1 MYFMFFLPNIKYI
14 LKQPMKPKI
23 IELRV
28 RYSETDQMQY
38 VHHSNYAKYF
48 EIARIE
54 WLREAGI
61 SYKEMEEQG
70 IMLPVVNLLTEFKKP
85 AKYDDVLTI
94 KTSIKQ
100 IPTAKIIFTY
110 EIYNQKG
117 ELLTTGESTLV
128 FVDMKKNRPMKC
140 PENILDI
147 ILKQKD

>member
-1 MYFMFFLPNIKYI
+1 
-14 LKQPMKPKI
+14 MKSKKI
-23 IELRV
+23 TLRV

-54 WLREAGI
+54 WLRSAGV

-70 IMLPVVNLLTEFKKP
+70 VMLPVVSLSTEFKKP

-94 KTSIKQ
+94 ETAIKQ
-100 IPTAKIIFTY
+100 TPTAKIIFTY
-110 EIYNQKG
+110 KISNQED

-128 FVDMKKNRPMKC
+128 FVDMKKNRPIKC
-140 PENILDI
+140 PKNILEI
-147 ILKQKD
+147 ILNQDD

>member
-1 MYFMFFLPNIKYI
+1 MFFLPTMSYIFLPTYEIK
-14 LKQPMKPKI
+14 K

-61 SYKEMEEQG
+61 SYKEMEEKG

-94 KTSIKQ
+94 KTAIKQ

-110 EIYNQKG
+110 KIYNQKD

-128 FVDMKKNRPMKC
+128 FVDMKKNRPIKC

>member
-1 MYFMFFLPNIKYI
+1 MITK
-14 LKQPMKPKI
+14 KT
-23 IELRV
+23 ELRV

-70 IMLPVVNLLTEFKKP
+70 VMLPVVNLITEFKKP

-94 KTSIKQ
+94 KTAIKQ

-110 EIYNQKG
+110 KIYNQNE

-128 FVDMKKNRPMKC
+128 FVDMKKNRPIKC
-140 PENILDI
+140 PENILEI
-147 ILKQKD
+147 ILNQKD

>member
-1 MYFMFFLPNIKYI
+1 MFFLPTIVSIPKEQMKSKKIKI
-14 LKQPMKPKI
+14 
-23 IELRV
+23 RV

-61 SYKEMEEQG
+61 SYKEMEQQG
-70 IMLPVVNLLTEFKKP
+70 IMLPVVSLSTEFKKP
-85 AKYDDVLTI
+85 AKYDDVLTL
-94 KTSIKQ
+94 TTEIKQ
-100 IPTAKIIFTY
+100 TPSVKIIFSY
-110 EIYNQKG
+110 KVHNQEN

-140 PENILDI
+140 PEHILNILLNPETSI
-147 ILKQKD
+147 

>member
-1 MYFMFFLPNIKYI
+1 MFFLPNIKHI
-14 LKQPMKPKI
+14 LKQPMKPKTT
-23 IELRV
+23 ELRV

-70 IMLPVVNLLTEFKKP
+70 IMLPVVSLLTEFKKP

-94 KTSIKQ
+94 KTEIKQ

-110 EIYNQKG
+110 EIYNQKD

-140 PENILDI
+140 PENILAI
-147 ILKQKD
+147 ILKHKD

>member
-1 MYFMFFLPNIKYI
+1 
-14 LKQPMKPKI
+14 MKPKKT
-23 IELRV
+23 ELRV

-54 WLREAGI
+54 WLRKSGI

-94 KTSIKQ
+94 KTAIKQ

-110 EIYNQKG
+110 EIYNQND

-128 FVDMKKNRPMKC
+128 FVDMKKNRPIKC
-140 PENILDI
+140 PENILEI

>member
-1 MYFMFFLPNIKYI
+1 
-14 LKQPMKPKI
+14 
-23 IELRV
+23 
-28 RYSETDQMQY
+28 MQY

-94 KTSIKQ
+94 ITAIKQ

-110 EIYNQKG
+110 EIHNQND

-140 PENILDI
+140 PENILAI

>member
-1 MYFMFFLPNIKYI
+1 MITK
-14 LKQPMKPKI
+14 KT
-23 IELRV
+23 ELRV

-70 IMLPVVNLLTEFKKP
+70 VMLPVVNLITEFKKP

-94 KTSIKQ
+94 KTAIKQ
-100 IPTAKIIFTY
+100 VPTAKIIFSY
-110 EIYNQKG
+110 EIYNQNE

-128 FVDMKKNRPMKC
+128 FVDMKKNRPIKC
-140 PENILDI
+140 PENILEI
-147 ILKQKD
+147 ILNQKD

>member
-1 MYFMFFLPNIKYI
+1 MFFLP
-14 LKQPMKPKI
+14 KI
-23 IELRV
+23 ILISKQQMKSKKINLRV

-54 WLREAGI
+54 WLRDAGI
-61 SYKEMEEQG
+61 SYKEMEQQG
-70 IMLPVVNLLTEFKKP
+70 VMLPVVNLITQFKKP

-94 KTSIKQ
+94 ETTIKQ

-110 EIYNQKG
+110 NIYNQ
-117 ELLTTGESTLV
+117 EQDLLTTGESTLV

-140 PENILDI
+140 PENLLEI
-147 ILKQKD
+147 ILTQ

>member
-1 MYFMFFLPNIKYI
+1 
-14 LKQPMKPKI
+14 MKPKI
-23 IELRV
+23 TELRV

-61 SYKEMEEQG
+61 SYKKMEEQG

-94 KTSIKQ
+94 KTAIKQ

-110 EIYNQKG
+110 EIYNQKD

-128 FVDMKKNRPMKC
+128 FVNMKKNRPMKC

>member
-1 MYFMFFLPNIKYI
+1 
-14 LKQPMKPKI
+14 MKPKTT
-23 IELRV
+23 ELRV

-70 IMLPVVNLLTEFKKP
+70 IMLPVVSLLTEFKKP

-94 KTSIKQ
+94 KTEIKQ

-110 EIYNQKG
+110 EIYNQKD

-140 PENILDI
+140 PENILAI
-147 ILKQKD
+147 ILKHKD